1 MEKIQSVYLDA
12 VCRVKDASFPVT
24 LIEQIV
30 VTSGCFPQVF
40 IGEGLSQSD
49 ARIVN
54 LVQSPYPGLV
64 PRVIWKVPGDL
75 RKIPD
80 FLVSNLMQ
88 GM

>member
-1 MEKIQSVYLDA
+1 M
-12 VCRVKDASFPVT
+12 
-24 LIEQIV
+24 
-30 VTSGCFPQVF
+30 TSGRVPQVF

-64 PRVIWKVPGDL
+64 PRVIWKVPVSF

-80 FLVSNLMQ
+80 FPVSKLMQ
-88 GM
+88 GP